1 MIERNAMTMLLL
13 SINAK
18 GEPFRN
24 EAFDTIGQFNSS
36 YGDTLFKVTCKL
48 VASLLVMMPMNS

>member
-18 GEPFRN
+18 GEPFPN
-24 EAFDTIGQFNSS
+24 EAFDTIGQFNHHKH
-36 YGDTLFKVTCKL
+36 YTKKK
-48 VASLLVMMPMNS
+48 NSRIL

>member
-1 MIERNAMTMLLL
+1 MLYRKETERDRERNAMTILLL

-18 GEPFRN
+18 GEPFIN

-36 YGDTLFKVTCKL
+36 YG
-48 VASLLVMMPMNS
+48 